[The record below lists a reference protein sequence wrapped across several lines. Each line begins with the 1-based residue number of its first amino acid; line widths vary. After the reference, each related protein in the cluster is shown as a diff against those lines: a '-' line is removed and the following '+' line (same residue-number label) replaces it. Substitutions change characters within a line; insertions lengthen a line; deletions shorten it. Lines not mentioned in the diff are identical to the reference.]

1 MIYFTHVLSGHA
13 RSHLL
18 FLPSEVRIQLW
29 RYLPSDSKVVYKDYN
44 HDKSLSADR
53 SQMLLTYGFT
63 YLDTLNQ
70 LWSRTTVKYINCVPA
85 PGPGEFSAMFAASA
99 AALKLIPRIEIEG
112 EFGNDDTDCD
122 LQGIR
127 YFAPLKELA
136 ISTVWLWK
144 RCGRGVG
151 LRTTLT
157 IVSYATTA
165 MMRICCRLS

>member
-1 MIYFTHVLSGHA
+1 
-13 RSHLL
+13 
-18 FLPSEVRIQLW
+18 
-29 RYLPSDSKVVYKDYN
+29 
-44 HDKSLSADR
+44 
-53 SQMLLTYGFT
+53 
-63 YLDTLNQ
+63 
-70 LWSRTTVKYINCVPA
+70 
-85 PGPGEFSAMFAASA
+85 MFAASA